1 MHGALSGAGLQVKTL
16 GFGSSCDSGK
26 LGRLADLGG
35 GEFLH
40 ALTGLELKQC
50 FEQAAASLA
59 HSF

>member
-1 MHGALSGAGLQVKTL
+1 MHTAFSGAGLQVKTL
-16 GFGSSCDSGK
+16 GFGSGCHSKK
-26 LGRLADLGG
+26 LEMLADLGD
-35 GEFLH
+35 GEFLR